1 MATSISNLRDRL
13 RDRLGLS
20 KFSELKLDVTTN
32 GSGTW
37 DATRDIAG
45 GTNNCLVLPLS
56 SATNIAGDFLPTEW
70 DEPDIVEAIL
80 ERARL
85 LYMGYRG
92 NPSQV
97 DAALGQFFDKEAKH
111 HDSAPHSFDR

>member
-1 MATSISNLRDRL
+1 MATSIANLRDRL

-20 KFSELKLDVTTN
+20 KFSDLTLDSTIWGGA
-32 GSGTW
+32 GS
-37 DATRDIAG
+37 AE
-45 GTNNCLVLPLS
+45 LVLPLS
-56 SATNIAGDFLPTEW
+56 AVANDADDTLPPEW
-70 DEPDIVEAIL
+70 DEPDVVEAIL

-111 HDSAPHSFDR
+111 HDSAPHTFDR

>member
-1 MATSISNLRDRL
+1 MATTIANLRDRL

-20 KFSELKLDVTTN
+20 KFSDLTLDSTIWGGA
-32 GSGTW
+32 GSTE
-37 DATRDIAG
+37 
-45 GTNNCLVLPLS
+45 LVLPLS
-56 SATNIAGDFLPTEW
+56 AAANVATDTLPPEW

-92 NPSQV
+92 NASQV
-97 DAALGQFFDKEAKH
+97 DAALGQLFDKEAKH
-111 HDSAPHSFDR
+111 HDSAPHTFDR